1 MMIRPHR
8 GPHLLRFGI
17 RVVTPPT
24 QEQFDVPAAKAHL
37 RINHSFEDAWLDSFI
52 PVAREMCEQYLAI
65 AIAPQTLEFW
75 ADSFPSS
82 EYHHPAAGE
91 FDFSSVGEYGVLL
104 PMGPIT
110 DLVSVSYYD
119 TTGTLQVMDPAGY
132 FLDDVAQPSAL
143 YPVDLVGPWPDTW
156 QIQSAVRIRFDA
168 GYDKPMTSPA
178 VNPMPESVKAA
189 MLLTLGHLHE
199 NREDTT
205 TLKLAKIPSG
215 AQSLMDPYC
224 LRKRFA

>member
-1 MMIRPHR
+1 MIRPHR

-24 QEQFDVPAAKAHL
+24 AEQFDVPEAKRHL
-37 RINHSFEDAWLDSFI
+37 RINHAFDDAWIDSFI

-75 ADSFPSS
+75 ADSFASS
-82 EYHHPAAGE
+82 RYHHPAAGE
-91 FDFSSVGEYGVLL
+91 FDFSSVGENGVLL

-110 DLVSVSYYD
+110 DIVSVRYYD
-119 TTGTLQVMDPAGY
+119 GSGMLQTMSSSDY
-132 FLDDVAQPSAL
+132 FLDDVAQPGAI
-143 YPVDLVGPWPDTW
+143 YPAAMGDWPETL
-156 QIQSAVRIRFDA
+156 QIQSAMRVRFDA
-168 GYDKPMTSPA
+168 GYDLPDATLPA
-178 VNPMPESVKAA
+178 NPMPESIKAA

-215 AQSLMDPYC
+215 AQTLMDPYC

>member
-1 MMIRPHR
+1 MIIRPHR

-24 QEQFDVPAAKAHL
+24 TEQITVAEAKANL
-37 RINHSFEDAWLDSFI
+37 RVTYSDEDAWFDNFI

-82 EYHHPAAGE
+82 AYHHPAAGE
-91 FDFSSVGEYGVLL
+91 FDFASVGEKGVLL

-110 DLVSVSYYD
+110 DVVSVRYYD
-119 TTGTLQVMDPAGY
+119 GTGFLQTMSSSDY
-132 FLDDVAQPSAL
+132 FLDEVAQPGAI
-143 YPVDLVGPWPDTW
+143 YPADMGDWPETL
-156 QIQSAVRIRFDA
+156 QIQSAVRVRFDA
-168 GYDKPMTSPA
+168 GYDLPDATLPA
-178 VNPMPESVKAA
+178 NPMPASIMAA
-189 MLLTLGHLHE
+189 MMLTLGHLHE

-215 AQSLMDPYC
+215 AQTLMDPYC